1 MLIYVRFPQDSGAEP
16 AAVEE
21 AALGAI
27 GRAGTVLGAS
37 DVSVDL
43 EVDDDVDIRALL
55 AALAAALRRVGL
67 SPATSLDLPQSGQR
81 FSIYDF

>member
-1 MLIYVRFPQDSGAEP
+1 MLIYVRFQRDSVAEP
-16 AAVEE
+16 AAIEE

-37 DVSVDL
+37 DESVDL
-43 EVDDDVDIRALL
+43 EIEDDADVRALL
-55 AALAAALRRVGL
+55 AVLAAALRRVGL
-67 SPATSLDLPQSGQR
+67 TPATLLELPESGQR